1 MGLNRPLPK
10 VLSDILTL
18 HGAIL
23 EEKGDDSLEYL
34 SPPSLS
40 KRLGIPE
47 HGRLSFSY
55 HHSSEET
62 ISASYDSELF
72 RAIEKV
78 FSGKDKMAMA
88 AYLSYLP
95 NIEKLS
101 KVVPEKIVLANA
113 TFRLQEIETH
123 AVTYLLA
130 FFKYVALS
138 DEKKEGLFSLL
149 VNELNLSTQSPAEN
163 LMDIMEELKEPESNL
178 KQPGQET
185 IKAFQAGYSAASL
198 LVEEEI
204 SHFIKSLERRLNRD
218 IKRVFDYYEAL
229 KYETQKSIEKK
240 TLWGENT
247 IEKQREDGIIKREGI
262 EKPSGKLDAIEAEKK
277 WKIQDL
283 ISKYALNIRLE
294 PVSAIVI
301 ETQSCIFWID
311 IKRRLSS
318 RRFPLTYNPMV
329 KKMDPLPCEACFY
342 PRGGYYICDEKL
354 HIICTSCF
362 KTCPECGRQ
371 YCTACHKRGCPKCD
385 KRKA

>member
-1 MGLNRPLPK
+1 MGLSRPLSK
-10 VLSDILTL
+10 VISDILTL

-23 EEKGDDSLEYL
+23 EEKADDSLEYL

-55 HHSSEET
+55 HHFSEET

-101 KVVPEKIVLANA
+101 KVIPEKIVLANA

-123 AVTYLLA
+123 AITYLLA

-163 LMDIMEELKEPESNL
+163 LMDIMEELKEPESNP
-178 KQPGQET
+178 KQPRQET

-204 SHFIKSLERRLNRD
+204 SHFTKSLERRLNRD

-229 KYETQKSIEKK
+229 KCETQKYIEKK
-240 TLWGENT
+240 TLFGENEGA
-247 IEKQREDGIIKREGI
+247 EKL
-262 EKPSGKLDAIEAEKK
+262 SSKLDAIEAEKK

-301 ETQSCIFWID
+301 ETRSPIFWIE

-318 RRFPLTYNPMV
+318 RRFPLTYNPLV
-329 KKMDPLPCEACFY
+329 KKMDPLPCEACFS

-354 HIICTSCF
+354 HIICASCF
-362 KTCPECGRQ
+362 KTCPECDRQ
-371 YCTACHKRGCPKCD
+371 YCSACHKRGCPKCN
-385 KRKA
+385 KRKT